1 MGDNEG
7 LYLGIDFPPPKWPN
21 MHVETSYV
29 ALKIV
34 NTNSQQNAVK
44 RNGGPKWQICGLL
57 LCLRYP
63 ASLRETERSAGAA
76 GTTNPSRTATAAELV
91 MIGCAASAV
100 CTMHVEH
107 WAQTCMAMLCARQST

>member
-1 MGDNEG
+1 
-7 LYLGIDFPPPKWPN
+7 

-34 NTNSQQNAVK
+34 NTIHSKNAVK

-57 LCLRYP
+57 LCLRSY

-76 GTTNPSRTATAAELV
+76 GSTNPSRTATAAELV
-91 MIGCAASAV
+91 RVGCAASAV
-100 CTMHVEH
+100 CTMHVERL
-107 WAQTCMAMLCARQST
+107 QTGRRHVWQCSERGSQRENHSKPRA

>member
-1 MGDNEG
+1 M
-7 LYLGIDFPPPKWPN
+7 
-21 MHVETSYV
+21 
-29 ALKIV
+29 
-34 NTNSQQNAVK
+34 K

-57 LCLRYP
+57 LCLRSP

-100 CTMHVEH
+100 CTMHVERL
-107 WAQTCMAMLCARQST
+107 QTELTPTQHTHITSQWPSTITGSNGERDQLAPTLRITTCGTARVTKP